1 MKPSSNY
8 SLLLKPRS
16 NVAKLQASIINLK
29 YLFYIFSQPFSEE
42 MPGPSWKAGVE
53 DLDNRFEVVRDR
65 LDKLIDMDDKKKVNH
80 YLQVLF

>member
-1 MKPSSNY
+1 
-8 SLLLKPRS
+8 
-16 NVAKLQASIINLK
+16 
-29 YLFYIFSQPFSEE
+29 

-80 YLQVLF
+80 YLQVLFDPFVW